1 MRDRV
6 FRDPVHGLI
15 ELRAGMFFTIWYG
28 VLDRRDWTLDYAS
41 AGHHPSFVWSPDGTP
56 LQALQTPN
64 LVIGAMDGVDFDAGR
79 TRLRSGQ
86 KLYIFSDGVF
96 EGHDAQGD
104 APDGWQVYAW
114 RPATMNDE
122 SRLPPMRSR
131 NGQPHRARM
140 R

>member
-1 MRDRV
+1 MTSSQTACGPDPRGWIPAGYCAYPDVQPQDGARV
-6 FRDPVHGLI
+6 V
-15 ELRAGMFFTIWYG
+15 
-28 VLDRRDWTLDYAS
+28 VLLK
-41 AGHHPSFVWSPDGTP
+41 HPGGEWRGP
-56 LQALQTPN
+56 
-64 LVIGAMDGVDFDAGR
+64 
-79 TRLRSGQ
+79 RLA
-86 KLYIFSDGVF
+86 YFSDGVF